1 MKIVVGGAVEKQAVA
16 DLIQK
21 IAGDKVTISIMSDVQ
36 AAMAIKTNAADYYF
50 GACHTGGGGALS
62 MAIALLTKAKCATIS
77 MPGRPPKEE
86 DVIREV
92 KEGKV
97 AFGFTADHINE
108 AVPMILKHIICND

>member
-16 DLIQK
+16 DLIKK
-21 IAGDKVTISIMSDVQ
+21 IAGEKAEVLIMSDVQ
-36 AAMAIKTNAADYYF
+36 AAMAIKSKAADYYF

-86 DVIREV
+86 DVAHEV
-92 KEGKV
+92 AEGKV
-97 AFGFTADHINE
+97 AFGFTADHMNE
-108 AVPMILKHIICND
+108 AVPMILKHILA